1 MCVLLMLYAISAS
14 VIARTVSLAD
24 YARAGQPLK
33 IYTVPQ
39 KFDASGIPLLKSD
52 QINNFKEGD
61 HVLPLSDK
69 KLTDL
74 KGISTLKVEFGGK
87 IVPIITVP
95 RLQLFFNKNDLH
107 DIPAEIGRLENVIF
121 IYFKENKL
129 THIPPA
135 IAGMKSLQ
143 GMYFTDNKI
152 TEIPPEV
159 FTLAGL
165 RKLEIAGNQ
174 LSVLPREVGNLTKL
188 IHFRLD
194 KNKLT
199 SLPDSISNLKELRVV
214 DFSDNDLAEIPQAF
228 AEVSI
233 RYELRLRGNKKLR
246 TLPYGKGFASMTAA
260 IDIKDTGIDPASLPP
275 EIRARTEATRPP
287 GAYAKALA
295 ERGETKKTARDK

>member
-1 MCVLLMLYAISAS
+1 
-14 VIARTVSLAD
+14 
-24 YARAGQPLK
+24 
-33 IYTVPQ
+33 
-39 KFDASGIPLLKSD
+39 
-52 QINNFKEGD
+52 
-61 HVLPLSDK
+61 
-69 KLTDL
+69 
-74 KGISTLKVEFGGK
+74 
-87 IVPIITVP
+87 
-95 RLQLFFNKNDLH
+95 
-107 DIPAEIGRLENVIF
+107 
-121 IYFKENKL
+121 
-129 THIPPA
+129 
-135 IAGMKSLQ
+135 MKSLQ